1 MSRSG
6 TRVTPSRAGTVAVLV
21 SAGSTPYLPEALSSL
36 AAQTL
41 LPDVILVVDTASRDN
56 GLGDGTPVEELV
68 EAAGLTSKAPVRIV
82 RCPRARGFRDAVSQG
97 LRAYTK
103 LVETGNRWRSRAQSS
118 EADGPGTLSGPTGAM
133 SPITEEERVQ
143 VAAATSPQAG
153 VEAARLW
160 LLHDDCAPAPTCLAE
175 LVSAIRTSRSVGLA
189 GPKQID
195 WERPERLLEV
205 GLVTTASARRANDI
219 AEGEIDQGQH
229 DDRSDVLAVGSA
241 GALIERDLWET
252 VGGSSPL
259 FPIFG
264 DGLELSRAVRLS
276 GHRVVVVPSARL
288 RHRRASYLGLR
299 PAALPEP
306 DAPAPAATASDPDP
320 DRSFRARRTAQLSAW
335 AAFSA
340 RPLGLLLAYFQVLAV
355 LRGAWR
361 LLAKEPGLAVDE
373 VKAAAEVLRRRPEID
388 SERQRLAGFGDADRS
403 LIRELYISSRRI
415 NALRRD
421 HSRQLRERAA
431 RAAAPSELEV
441 RELSAIKTTRR
452 AVLSLVLLL
461 AAVAGAVGLSRV
473 LVTRFLTGGAL
484 VNLGMGWH
492 EAWTA
497 AWSSWASSGDG
508 LPTAPN
514 PLLAVLSVPL
524 LLLAPLGVKAE
535 TLVSLLLVLAVPLSA
550 LGAWYAAGAVS
561 RRPAVRAWA
570 ALTWA
575 AAPTLFLAVGQGRLP
590 AVLVHLVLPWALMAL
605 SRALGDDRRDV
616 ILSGMVGAQ
625 RLSDADRAHRP
636 VQPSRPAQAGRD
648 EAPRADTAR
657 RTAQGTQGPVDDD
670 PSTPVV
676 DDGTGV
682 VVSASTRRGA
692 RIRAAATEQYGPGS
706 VSAAAAAGLLLGAV
720 AAADALVGSVLVLL
734 LTALVSA
741 ALLRG
746 WRARKRLLLT
756 PAPVLVL
763 MVPSW
768 WVALRA
774 AHSTGSVFSRQGLT
788 SALRLLATE
797 IGNPVAVQA
806 PGSLDLL
813 LGLPAAPSGLG
824 LAGTAL
830 AVMRVCSLVL
840 LVLALMSVPLLA
852 RPGHRARVGLVVALA
867 GLLVAHLKLRLSTG
881 LGLEAAEPAGGLVT
895 VPGWAG
901 TGVSLLQAGLVLAG
915 VVVLD
920 RAHSHLVRHSFGW
933 RHLSVAAFN
942 GASLL
947 AAASLLVTWSWA
959 VHTGAGGP
967 LMMLRSG
974 GRAVP
979 AIATETQRATG
990 GRVLAIGTD
999 SQGLTASLWRA
1010 DGHSLLDSLPVARS
1024 VSTARVT
1031 QPTGQP
1037 ARPRPSTGLLTGAA
1051 PEGSPVSLSSDVAG
1065 TELAQL
1071 VVQLTSGQDEAVAT
1085 GLARHGVAVVLL
1097 TDTGPSGTEAAAGI
1111 NSTPGLEQLAR
1122 THAGRAWRVS
1132 APAGEEVSG
1141 AALASPSSAEATF
1154 LPWPQGALQAQVPAA
1169 PGGEERTLFLAE
1181 RADRGWRA
1189 TLDGR
1194 ALEPVPDPQGWRQ
1207 AFKVP
1212 AAGGRLEVRHQ
1223 SLPYQLMSLTIWAVC
1238 GATALAAVPLR
1249 RRRDGS

>member
-1 MSRSG
+1 MSSSG
-6 TRVTPSRAGTVAVLV
+6 TRVTPSRAGTIAVLV
-21 SAGSTPYLPEALSSL
+21 SAGSTPYLPEALSAL

-41 LPDVILVVDTASRDN
+41 LPDVVLVVDTASRDN

-103 LVETGNRWRSRAQSS
+103 LVETGNRWRSRAQTS
-118 EADGPGTLSGPTGAM
+118 EADSPGTLSGPTGAM

-143 VAAATSPQAG
+143 VTAATSPQAG

-175 LVSAIRTSRSVGLA
+175 LVSAIRTSKSVGLA

-205 GLVTTASARRANDI
+205 GLATTASARRANDI

-241 GALIERDLWET
+241 GALIERELWES
-252 VGGSSPL
+252 VGGPSPL
-259 FPIFG
+259 FPVFG
-264 DGLELSRAVRLS
+264 DGLELSRVVRLS
-276 GHRVVVVPSARL
+276 GHRVIVVPSARL

-299 PAALPEP
+299 PAALPESDVP
-306 DAPAPAATASDPDP
+306 SPAASGPDP
-320 DRSFRARRTAQLSAW
+320 DLSFRARRTAQLSAW

-355 LRGAWR
+355 LRGVWR

-388 SERQRLAGFGDADRS
+388 SERQRLAGIGDAARS
-403 LIRELYISSRRI
+403 LIPELYISSRRI

-497 AWSSWASSGDG
+497 AWSSWAASGDG

-535 TLVSLLLVLAVPLSA
+535 TLVSLLLVLALPLSA

-625 RLSDADRAHRP
+625 RLSDSDRTHRP
-636 VQPSRPAQAGRD
+636 VQPSRPAQAGQD
-648 EAPRADTAR
+648 EAVGAPRSR
-657 RTAQGTQGPVDDD
+657 QGAQGTQGPVDDD
-670 PSTPVV
+670 PSTPVM
-676 DDGTGV
+676 DDGAGV

-706 VSAAAAAGLLLGAV
+706 VSAAAAAGLLLGVV
-720 AAADALVGSVLVLL
+720 ATADALVGSVLVLL
-734 LTALVSA
+734 LTALVLA
-741 ALLRG
+741 ALLGG
-746 WRARKRLLLT
+746 WRARGRLLLT
-756 PAPVLVL
+756 LAPVVVL
-763 MVPSW
+763 LAPAW
-768 WVALRA
+768 WGALRA
-774 AHSTGSVFSRQGLT
+774 ARSSGSIFSTQGLT
-788 SALRLLATE
+788 SAVRLLATE

-813 LGLPAAPSGLG
+813 LGLPAAPGGLG
-824 LAGTAL
+824 LAGTTL
-830 AVMRVCSLVL
+830 AVMRACSLVL

-852 RPGHRARVGLVVALA
+852 RPGRRARVGLVLALV
-867 GLLVAHLKLRLSTG
+867 GLLVSQVKLRVSTG

-942 GASLL
+942 GAALL
-947 AAASLLVTWSWA
+947 AAASLLVTWSGA

-979 AIATETQRATG
+979 AIAAETQRATG

-1010 DGHSLLDSLPVARS
+1010 DGHSLLDSLPVVRT
-1024 VSTARVT
+1024 VGTARVT
-1031 QPTGQP
+1031 QPVGQP
-1037 ARPRPSTGLLTGAA
+1037 ARPRPRTGLLTGAT
-1051 PEGSPVSLSSDVAG
+1051 PEGGPVSLSSDVAG

-1097 TDTGPSGTEAAAGI
+1097 TDTGPEGTEAAAGI

-1132 APAGEEVSG
+1132 APAGGEVSG
-1141 AALASPSSAEATF
+1141 AVLVSPRSEELTF

-1189 TLDGR
+1189 TLDGK
-1194 ALEPVPDPQGWRQ
+1194 ALETVPDPQGWRQ

-1212 AAGGRLEVRHQ
+1212 AAGGRLEVRHH
-1223 SLPYQLMSLTIWAVC
+1223 SLPYQLMTLTIWAVC
-1238 GATALAAVPLR
+1238 GVTALAAVPLR